1 MEIRRLRTFETI
13 TRTGTVTAAANEL
26 GIAPSSVSEQ
36 IRVLEKSVGVTLFER
51 GPRGM
56 TLTSAGERMRDW
68 ARRLLDQAE
77 QARREVAEAAP
88 PLRLGA
94 LESIAATH
102 VPSVLA
108 RLAAR
113 RPDLRV
119 QVAADGNRDDLLA
132 AVVAGRLDAAL
143 LLDTGAR
150 LGELGFEPPPTAL
163 AFVDLEPIGL
173 TLVAAPDHPLGDRVR
188 ITGDDLRGHRLL
200 VNVAACSFRLAGDR
214 LLGTGVEQVRVGSVA
229 VIRAWAEQGLGVA
242 LLPTFA
248 VADQLA
254 SGKLIRLAL
263 DAPDL
268 TLRLVWRPDR
278 ESVPGLREVL
288 YAAASPAQTAGPRA
302 PTAETPAPAPVAAPT
317 APAAVPAPAP
327 APTPAVAPPAR
338 R

>member
-1 MEIRRLRTFETI
+1 MELRQLRTFETV
-13 TRTGTVTAAANEL
+13 TRTGTVTAAANVL

-36 IRVLEKSVGVTLFER
+36 IRVLEKSVGVALFDR

-68 ARRLLDQAE
+68 AHRLLDQAE

-102 VPSVLA
+102 VPPVLA
-108 RLAAR
+108 RLGAR

-119 QVAADGNRDDLLA
+119 QVRSDGTRDDLLE
-132 AVVAGRLDAAL
+132 AVAAGRLDAAL
-143 LLDTGAR
+143 ILDTGTW
-150 LGELGFEPPPTAL
+150 LGELGFEPPPAAL
-163 AFVDLEPIGL
+163 AFVDLEPVGL
-173 TLVAAPDHPLGDRVR
+173 VLVAAPGHPLGGRSPIV
-188 ITGDDLRGHRLL
+188 GDDLRGHRLL
-200 VNVAACSFRLAGDR
+200 VNAAACSFRLAGDR
-214 LLGTGVEQVRVGSVA
+214 LLGAEVEQVRVGGVA

-242 LLPTFA
+242 LLPAFA

-268 TLRLVWRPDR
+268 SLRLVWRPDR

-288 YAAASPAQTAGPRA
+288 YAAA
-302 PTAETPAPAPVAAPT
+302 
-317 APAAVPAPAP
+317 
-327 APTPAVAPPAR
+327 APTPGSTPVLTSTVAPHTAP
-338 R
+338 

>member
-1 MEIRRLRTFETI
+1 
-13 TRTGTVTAAANEL
+13 
-26 GIAPSSVSEQ
+26 
-36 IRVLEKSVGVTLFER
+36 
-51 GPRGM
+51 M
-56 TLTSAGERMRDW
+56 TLTPAGERMRDW
-68 ARRLLDQAE
+68 ALRLLDQAE

-108 RLAAR
+108 RLGAR

-119 QVAADGNRDDLLA
+119 QVSSDGTHDDLLA
-132 AVVAGRLDAAL
+132 AVVAGRLDATL
-143 LLDTGAR
+143 VLDTGTW
-150 LGELGFEPPPTAL
+150 LGELGFEPPSTAL

-173 TLVAAPDHPLGDRVR
+173 ALVAAPGHPLEGRSR

-214 LLGTGVEQVRVGSVA
+214 LLGAEVEQVRVGGVA
-229 VIRAWAEQGLGVA
+229 VIRAWTEQGLGVA
-242 LLPTFA
+242 LLPIFA

-278 ESVPGLREVL
+278 ESLPGLREVL
-288 YAAASPAQTAGPRA
+288 YAAAA
-302 PTAETPAPAPVAAPT
+302 PTPGTPAPGTTAPVLPIAGMRT
-317 APAAVPAPAP
+317 GS
-327 APTPAVAPPAR
+327 
-338 R
+338 

>member
-1 MEIRRLRTFETI
+1 MELRQLRTFETV
-13 TRTGTVTAAANEL
+13 TRTGTVTAAANVL

-36 IRVLEKSVGVTLFER
+36 IRVLEKSVGVALFDR

-68 ARRLLDQAE
+68 AHRLLDQAE
-77 QARREVAEAAP
+77 QARREVAEVAP

-102 VPSVLA
+102 VPPVLA
-108 RLAAR
+108 RLGAR

-119 QVAADGNRDDLLA
+119 QVRSDGTRDDLLE
-132 AVVAGRLDAAL
+132 AVAAGRLDAAL
-143 LLDTGAR
+143 ILDTGTW
-150 LGELGFEPPPTAL
+150 LGELGFEPPPAAL
-163 AFVDLEPIGL
+163 AFVDLEPVGL
-173 TLVAAPDHPLGDRVR
+173 VLVAAPGHPLGGRSPIV
-188 ITGDDLRGHRLL
+188 GDDLRGHRLL
-200 VNVAACSFRLAGDR
+200 VNAAACSFRLAGDR
-214 LLGTGVEQVRVGSVA
+214 LLGAEVEQVRVGGVA

-268 TLRLVWRPDR
+268 SLRLVWRPDR

-288 YAAASPAQTAGPRA
+288 YAAA
-302 PTAETPAPAPVAAPT
+302 
-317 APAAVPAPAP
+317 
-327 APTPAVAPPAR
+327 APTPGSTPVLTSTVTPHTAP
-338 R
+338 